1 MSVIES
7 KSIVISCFAFI
18 LFPFIGFFV
27 TDLQPFYALILSLFF
42 ILILLFNLKAP
53 FNNAELTSI
62 ILLIVILIYALRLDL
77 NLFEIFRTI
86 ITYSTLILI
95 IFFLK
100 FGNVQSNAIVNFVR
114 FASVIYLIFALL
126 ELNGMNFMESF
137 LSDRPRVSRGVR
149 SLALRTILCSDM
161 SLYYFFQF

>member
-95 IFFLK
+95 IFFFK
-100 FGNVQSNAIVNFVR
+100 VR
-114 FASVIYLIFALL
+114 QCSV
-126 ELNGMNFMESF
+126 
-137 LSDRPRVSRGVR
+137 
-149 SLALRTILCSDM
+149 
-161 SLYYFFQF
+161 